1 MKVNKTLGL
10 VIASSLLLGACTTD
24 SHDIKEYNK
33 TLKQA
38 VEKENTAVKVGEKL
52 NKLTN
57 EKNDLA
63 KKINGK
69 DTSKVVDT
77 SKKIVNNINQ
87 REDEFKKEEQAFEAS
102 EKKFEEAKKKTKDL
116 RNKKRKEAI
125 EKTNEAVEKNY
136 KAHDDYAKAYKNSL
150 DKEKDLFE
158 YIVKSNGQANQSQ
171 IDEKTKAIDD
181 SYKDVNKKIKA
192 YSKTRDERGKQM
204 EAAQQIK

>member
-38 VEKENTAVKVGEKL
+38 IEKENTAVKVGEKL

-77 SKKIVNNINQ
+77 SKKIVNNIIQ
-87 REDEFKKEEQAFEAS
+87 REDEFKKEEQAFDAS

>member
-77 SKKIVNNINQ
+77 SKKIVNNIDQ
-87 REDEFKKEEQAFEAS
+87 RKDEFKKEEQAFDAS

>member
-87 REDEFKKEEQAFEAS
+87 REDEFKKEEQAFDAS

-192 YSKTRDERGKQM
+192 YSKTRDKRGKQM

>member
-77 SKKIVNNINQ
+77 SKKIVKNIDQ
-87 REDEFKKEEQAFEAS
+87 RKDEFKKEEQAFDAS

>member
-77 SKKIVNNINQ
+77 SKKIVNNIIQ
-87 REDEFKKEEQAFEAS
+87 REDEFKKEEQAFDAS

>member
-69 DTSKVVDT
+69 DTSKAVDT
-77 SKKIVNNINQ
+77 SKKIVNNIDQ
-87 REDEFKKEEQAFEAS
+87 RKDEFKKEEQAFDSS

>member
-77 SKKIVNNINQ
+77 SKKIVNNIDQ
-87 REDEFKKEEQAFEAS
+87 RKDEFKKEEQAFDAS

-192 YSKTRDERGKQM
+192 YSNTRDERGKQM

>member
-87 REDEFKKEEQAFEAS
+87 REDEFKKEEQAFDAS